1 MPFYITFL
9 WLLLPIY
16 SVPASESVT
25 SPVAVNKDYCKIYG
39 AVYLERDPKYRNTAS
54 HTVFLGEEEAFA
66 SLVVFKEK
74 NKLFA
79 DDAGL
84 WYITPNKAFADHVL
98 FVTENRNLAAFS
110 VHFTEVRSLAA
121 CRE

>member
-1 MPFYITFL
+1 MHFNIIFSL
-9 WLLLPIY
+9 LLLPFF
-16 SVPASESVT
+16 SVPASEPVT
-25 SPVAVNKDYCKIYG
+25 TPVVANRDYCKIYG
-39 AVYLERDPKYRNTAS
+39 AIYLEHDSKFKNTAS

-66 SLVVFKEK
+66 NLVVFKEK